1 MVPTDIKFF
10 KYIECPTHL
19 FWLNPKNAFVFIMLG
34 GGGSYTLHLRLFQVI
49 IMKKKQNVDYSDAK
63 IRVHSYI

>member
-34 GGGSYTLHLRLFQVI
+34 GRGELYPTPQAISGDYYE
-49 IMKKKQNVDYSDAK
+49 KKHNVDYSDAK